1 MKTSL
6 ILLSSALVLPTLA
19 CSLFSN
25 NAAQL
30 ATTPD
35 SPESAAADKSLPE
48 ELQNAFNELP
58 AGDAASGEQIFAVS
72 QPCHVCHTDQPIGP
86 SFQGEQSLASLAATR
101 RQGYPADIYLYESIV
116 NPSAFVVPG
125 YQDSIMPQNFA
136 ELLSKK
142 ELADLV
148 AYLMTMR

>member
-1 MKTSL
+1 MKKSL
-6 ILLSSALVLPTLA
+6 ILLLAVLVLPTLA

-25 NAAQL
+25 NAVQL
-30 ATTPD
+30 ATAPI
-35 SPESAAADKSLPE
+35 SPESVTVDKSLPE
-48 ELQNAFNELP
+48 ELQSAFNELP
-58 AGDAASGEQIFAVS
+58 AGDAANGEQIFTVS

-86 SFQGEQSLASLAATR
+86 SFQDEPSLASLAATR
-101 RQGYPADIYLYESIV
+101 RQGYPADLYLYESIV
-116 NPSAFVVPG
+116 NPGAFVVPG

-148 AYLMTMR
+148 AYMMTMR